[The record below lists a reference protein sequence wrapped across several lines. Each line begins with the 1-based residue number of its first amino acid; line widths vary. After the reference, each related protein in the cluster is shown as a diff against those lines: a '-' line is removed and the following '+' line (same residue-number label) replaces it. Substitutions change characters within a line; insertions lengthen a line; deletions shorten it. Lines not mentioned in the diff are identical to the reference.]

1 MASNRESVAVIG
13 DLVRSKD
20 TTDRVGLHRALE
32 MSLAVVNSQLDFL
45 DELKPT
51 IGDELQGVFRE
62 IAPAIRAT
70 LLLRLELFRR
80 EGIDSRYG
88 IGFGPITILDEE
100 TRNTQDGPA
109 WWAAR
114 SAIDQ
119 VKTMAEEP
127 RTAFL
132 RTRFELP
139 KERVKA
145 SLREE
150 AAINAFLFTRDAI
163 VDRMSPR
170 SRRLL
175 LGVLAGRRQAQL
187 AEEEGIYQ
195 SAVSQNLA
203 QSGAYSIVTAEVE
216 LGIAS

>member
-1 MASNRESVAVIG
+1 MASSRESVAVIG

-20 TTDRVGLHRALE
+20 APDRVGLHRALE
-32 MSLAVVNSQLDFL
+32 VSLSAVNSQLKFL
-45 DELKPT
+45 DELRPT
-51 IGDELQGVFRE
+51 IGDELQGVFHE
-62 IAPAIRAT
+62 IAPAVRAT
-70 LLLRLELFRR
+70 LLLRLELLRR
-80 EGIDSRYG
+80 EGVDSRYG
-88 IGFGPITILDEE
+88 IGFGPITILNEE

-119 VKTMAEEP
+119 VKATAEEA

-139 KERVKA
+139 KERVKM
-145 SLREE
+145 SRREE
-150 AAINAFLFTRDAI
+150 VAINAFLFTRDAMI
-163 VDRMSPR
+163 DRMTPR

-175 LGVLAGRRQAQL
+175 LGVLADRRQAEL

-203 QSGAYSIVTAEVE
+203 QSGAYSIVAAEAE
-216 LGIAS
+216 LGMAG